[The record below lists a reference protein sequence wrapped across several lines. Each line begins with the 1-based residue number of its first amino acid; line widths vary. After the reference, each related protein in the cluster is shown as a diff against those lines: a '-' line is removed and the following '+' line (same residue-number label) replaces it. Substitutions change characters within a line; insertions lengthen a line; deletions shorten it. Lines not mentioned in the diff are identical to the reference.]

1 MRSLFCLL
9 LLAPPALAADSPLRR
24 IGPDRDTGSSLAVV
38 VDDVPLVQTTQL
50 VPKPGL
56 APAEQVE
63 AVLDQ
68 LADALRHAR
77 TGPEKAVRLHF
88 YAARDNVVPVIH
100 ETLAKRFARE
110 NQPAVTV
117 VVGPAVREGVAVSL
131 DAVAVAGVRGV
142 EGTVS
147 KVLPPGWKP
156 DREAPLAVLDAG
168 PVYYIS
174 GQAERGKTLA
184 ESTRKTLAILD
195 TTLTF
200 LKCSRGE
207 VAQVK
212 AFVHPM
218 KQADD
223 VRKEIAAY
231 FGKFP
236 VPPVTLVEWTARD
249 SIEIEMVVADPAGRK
264 KRPAAVEYLTPPGMT
279 ASPVFSR
286 VARIN
291 HGKRVYTSGLVGV
304 GKDPEAEVKDVFAK
318 LEGVL
323 KKSGSDFKHLAK
335 ATYYVSTDDASKQ
348 LNLLRPRYYDPKHP
362 PAASKAPVRGVGGK
376 GSGLVLDMIAVAP

>member
-9 LLAPPALAADSPLRR
+9 LVAPPALAADSPLRR

-88 YAARDNVVPVIH
+88 YAARDDVVPAIH
-100 ETLAKRFARE
+100 KALAKRFTGE
-110 NQPAVTV
+110 NKPAVTV
-117 VVGPAVREGVAVSL
+117 VVGAAVREGVAVSL
-131 DAVAVAGVRGV
+131 DAVAVAGIRGV
-142 EGTVS
+142 EGAVS
-147 KVLPPGWKP
+147 KVFPPGWNP
-156 DREAPLAVLDAG
+156 DQEAPLAVMDAG
-168 PVYYIS
+168 PAFYVA

-184 ESTRKTLAILD
+184 ESTRKTLASLD
-195 TTLTF
+195 ATLKF
-200 LKCSRGE
+200 LGCSRGE

-218 KQADD
+218 KQIDD

-231 FGKFP
+231 FGKLP

-249 SIEIEMVVADPAGRK
+249 SIEIEMVVADPTGRK

-279 ASPVFSR
+279 ASPIFSR
-286 VARIN
+286 VARVN
-291 HGKRVYTSGLVGV
+291 HGKRVYTSGLVGA

-348 LNLLRPRYYDPKHP
+348 LNLLRPRYYDPKRP
-362 PAASKAPVRGVGGK
+362 PAASKAPVRGVGRK
-376 GSGLVLDMIAVAP
+376 GDGLVLDMIAVAP